1 MSQSPVDPLSLFR
14 LDGRVAIVT
23 GASSGLG
30 ARFARVLTAAGA
42 KVALTAR
49 RIERLEALQA
59 ELLGSFA
66 VRCDVSDPDQR
77 EAMVAAVLG
86 HYGSVD
92 ILVNNAGIGESVG
105 IENESLELF
114 REVMEVNVTAPWHLM
129 KLCGEHM
136 VTRRSGV
143 VVNIASILGLGAST
157 PIKQANYTA
166 SKGAVVNMT
175 REMGVQ
181 WARKGIRV
189 NALCPGW
196 FPSEMTAGMESD
208 EGSQRM
214 IQQNTPMP
222 RMGLEHELDGALL
235 FLASDASSFMTGQ
248 CLSIDGGWTA
258 R

>member
-1 MSQSPVDPLSLFR
+1 MSSSAVDPLSLFR

-30 ARFARVLTAAGA
+30 ARFARVLSAAGA
-42 KVALTAR
+42 RVALTAR
-49 RIERLEALQA
+49 RIDRLKSLES
-59 ELLGSFA
+59 ELPGSFA
-66 VRCDVSDPDQR
+66 VQCDVSDPAQR
-77 EAMVAAVLG
+77 EAMVAAVVAHFG
-86 HYGSVD
+86 TVD
-92 ILVNNAGIGESVG
+92 ILVNNAGIGEAVG
-105 IENESLELF
+105 IENESLDLF

-136 VTRRSGV
+136 VPKRSGV

-166 SKGAVVNMT
+166 SKGAVINMT

-181 WARKGIRV
+181 WARKNVRV

-248 CLSIDGGWTA
+248 WLAIDGGWTA

>member
-1 MSQSPVDPLSLFR
+1 MSLFR
-14 LDGRVAIVT
+14 LDGRIAIVT

-42 KVALTAR
+42 SVALTAR
-49 RIERLEALQA
+49 RVDRLEALA
-59 ELLGSFA
+59 SELPGSLA
-66 VRCDVSDPDQR
+66 VRCDVADPQQR
-77 EAMVAAVLG
+77 ESLVRTVLD
-86 HYGSVD
+86 HFGSID

-105 IENESLELF
+105 IEHEPLDLF

-136 VTRRSGV
+136 VAKRSGV

-166 SKGAVVNMT
+166 SKGALINMT

-181 WARKGIRV
+181 WARKGVRV

-208 EGSQRM
+208 EGSQRL
-214 IQQNTPMP
+214 IQQNTPIP
-222 RMGLEHELDGALL
+222 RMGFEHELDGALL
-235 FLASDASSFMTGQ
+235 FLASDASSFVTGQ
-248 CLSIDGGWTA
+248 CLAVDGGWTA